1 MLPPER
7 AIANMGVFNRKHDEK
22 HTDSPREEAYVNN
35 ELAEGIVDEAHDDLH
50 RGMKPRQLNMMAI
63 AGAIGTGLII
73 GTATALKNGGPG
85 SLLIAYSLMG
95 FVVYIVMVA
104 LGEMGAWLPH
114 KKSFSG
120 YATRFVDPAM
130 GFATGWNYFLKY
142 AIVTPNNL
150 TVTGLI
156 LQYWRPDINISIWII
171 VFGVLI
177 ICLNVIHVK
186 FFGEAEFWMSLVKA
200 LVIVI
205 MILICFIF
213 ALGGGPNK
221 RRTGFYFW
229 QNPGAFAEYNG
240 SVNGK
245 AFVIEGDVGRFV
257 GFWASVVQATF
268 AYLGTELVGVA
279 FGETPNPRKN
289 VPRAVRQTL
298 LRIVLFYMGGVIVLG
313 MAVAYNDPVLKT
325 AAANG
330 IKAGGASSPFVIAT
344 LGQGLD
350 ALPNA
355 VNGLLLVF
363 TISAANSDIYLAS
376 RSVWALAK
384 DGQAPHIFHKTNKR
398 GVPLWGVGLSCLF
411 IALGFMNV
419 SKDAGTVFGYFV
431 SLVTVFGAL
440 NWIACLVSYIA
451 MTKGMKAQ
459 GIPRSVMPYRNP
471 LLPWGA
477 YIALGIT
484 IVVIIFNG
492 FAAFIPVF
500 QVDKFITS
508 YIGIPVYLINIF
520 AWKFIKGTKRVRAE
534 EMDLVT
540 GRRDA

>member
-1 MLPPER
+1 MSKEKVSDDGVAGTVDLEGSSSPTNNQEYNLASGHDQLER
-7 AIANMGVFNRKHDEK
+7 GLKSRHIQF
-22 HTDSPREEAYVNN
+22 
-35 ELAEGIVDEAHDDLH
+35 LALG
-50 RGMKPRQLNMMAI
+50 
-63 AGAIGTGLII
+63 GAIGTGLFV
-73 GTATALKNGGPG
+73 GSGGILAECGPAP
-85 SLLIAYSLMG
+85 LFMAYLSMMMLVWSIMNNLAEIVTYLPMRG
-95 FVVYIVMVA
+95 ITVPYFV
-104 LGEMGAWLPH
+104 G
-114 KKSFSG
+114 
-120 YATRFVDPAM
+120 RFVDPSLA
-130 GFATGWNYFLKY
+130 FASGWNYWY
-142 AIVTPNNL
+142 AYAMLVGAEASAAGIIIEYWDPPVNIAVWITIVMIVML
-150 TVTGLI
+150 L
-156 LQYWRPDINISIWII
+156 LNIIA
-171 VFGVLI
+171 VE
-177 ICLNVIHVK
+177 

-477 YIALGIT
+477 YVALVIT